1 MKKIRIVASKPW
13 LLSLLAFN
21 FLMLSCSNDGTSTG
35 SSTTNELTQSLSEK
49 DGQIS
54 GEELFRSIIFV
65 DGVLTEKLPSIKSI
79 SSITALDEKELITYR
94 ETEKEAIDFLKKIDP
109 EYFTNFQTSL
119 YTKDPETISATLK
132 KVTSDLS
139 AFIDKKLSVNNITIE
154 KVQKNI
160 ITDEKGNVDIAK
172 TQVQMKQMCLSEVL
186 VLVVGVFFYIVWIS
200 EVTISKVTLSNP
212 LVLEAVSMQTAE
224 AL

>member
-132 KVTSDLS
+132 KVTSDLT